1 MTCVGVIFI
10 THGNNISLIGME
22 ERRSLGSM
30 EKTGRGTSVSFDID
44 EMDVPKRRRS
54 PRKERKNKVRSSD
67 SSCPGCGHEINQ
79 QEWVDALVGFVSGAH
94 DFAIGNPVRAR
105 IVATLRNEVARM
117 HLPNPH
123 EAWELEVVGR
133 LLKEIERIVVAEVRR
148 NQMDTEEQKWV
159 SVKEQAF
166 AEAEEV
172 LRPILEAEIRQ
183 KVESE
188 LWDQFELAWKERQSN
203 ESE

>member
-1 MTCVGVIFI
+1 VTFAGTIFI
-10 THGNNISLIGME
+10 THENNILLIGME

-30 EKTGRGTSVSFDID
+30 EKGGFGTSVSFDID
-44 EMDVPKRRRS
+44 EVEAPKRRQS
-54 PRKERKNKVRSSD
+54 PRKKEEEDVHSSD

-79 QEWVDALVGFVSGAH
+79 QEWLDALVGFVSGAH

-117 HLPNPH
+117 QLPNPH
-123 EAWELEVVGR
+123 DAWELEVVGR

-166 AEAEEV
+166 AEAEV
-172 LRPILEAEIRQ
+172 ALRPVLEAEIRNQ
-183 KVESE
+183 VETE
-188 LWDQFELAWKERQSN
+188 LWAQFEQAWKERQSK